1 MSRLALILPL
11 VALSSAC
18 GSKPDS
24 SDDESSTSTTDASTT
39 TTTSTSTTIDP
50 STSADSTTTE
60 VAESSE
66 SGPSTLTVSGVVTDF
81 FAMGP
86 IGFAQI
92 SLLDEEGS
100 ETVSNSDGTYAIE
113 GLEAGS
119 FHRIR
124 LDGNVN
130 YWGAIVPVQLEDE
143 SIDDNDLSQVST
155 DVIDLQAEALQQQ
168 EPTVVV
174 DENAAVL
181 LVAINQNTATG
192 ATVIIDP
199 PPLPNTYYAPDAD
212 GAPILNQNVIEWG
225 LFPVAIFFNLP
236 PGEEGTYSIEVTHP
250 DRECTVQDP
259 QPPTLERH
267 INLVYVDCI

>member
-1 MSRLALILPL
+1 MSRLALILPV
-11 VALSSAC
+11 VASLAC
-18 GSKPDS
+18 GSKSNDN
-24 SDDESSTSTTDASTT
+24 DEESSTSTADGSTT

-50 STSADSTTTE
+50 STSSSSSTTE
-60 VAESSE
+60 VADSSE

-86 IGFAQI
+86 IGFAQL
-92 SLLDEEGS
+92 SLLDEEDS

-113 GLEAGS
+113 GLEPGS

-130 YWGAIVPVQLEDE
+130 YWGGIVPVQLEDE
-143 SIDDNDLSQVST
+143 ALDDYDLSQVST
-155 DVIDLQAEALQQQ
+155 MVIDLQAEVLQQQ
-168 EPTVVV
+168 EPTVIV
-174 DENAAVL
+174 DEDASVL

-192 ATVIIDP
+192 ATVILDP
-199 PPLPNTYYAPDAD
+199 PPEPNTYYAPNAD
-212 GAPILNQNVIEWG
+212 GAPILNQNLIEWG

-236 PGEEGTYSIEVTHP
+236 PGDEGTYTIEVTHP

-259 QPPTLERH
+259 QPPTLARH
-267 INLVYVDCI
+267 INLVYVDCV

>member
-1 MSRLALILPL
+1 MSRLALILP
-11 VALSSAC
+11 VFTALAC
-18 GSKPDS
+18 GSNKSNDTG
-24 SDDESSTSTTDASTT
+24 DESSSSTAGETT

-50 STSADSTTTE
+50 STSSSSSTTEMADTTE
-60 VAESSE
+60 T
-66 SGPSTLTVSGVVTDF
+66 GPSTLTVSGIVTDF

-86 IGFAQI
+86 IGFAQL
-92 SLLDEEGS
+92 SLLDEADS

-113 GLEAGS
+113 GLEPGS

-130 YWGAIVPVQLEDE
+130 YWGGIVPVQLEDE
-143 SIDDNDLSQVST
+143 SIDEYDLSQVST
-155 DVIDLQAEALQQQ
+155 MVIDLQAEALQQQ

-174 DENAAVL
+174 DEEASVL

-199 PPLPNTYYAPDAD
+199 PPMPNTYYAPNAD

-236 PGEEGTYSIEVTHP
+236 PGEEGTYTIEVTHP

-259 QPPTLERH
+259 QPPTLARH
-267 INLVYVDCI
+267 INLVYVDCV